1 MTRTG
6 TIATGRTLTATL
18 GSAKNRRRIGA
29 AASHTVLILASLII
43 LIPFLYGLWISL
55 SPFTDIT
62 ARGFQFNPTP
72 AHYEG
77 LFGRGSRIPALLV
90 NSIVV
95 SLAATLLSLA
105 IGSLSAYAIGR
116 FSWSRWVTVGILG
129 WLIVVQ
135 TLPAIALVGPYY
147 TLARQSGLYDT
158 RFVLVLVYILINLPL
173 VIWMMLAYFQGLP
186 RELEE
191 AGVIDGM
198 TPWQIYLYIMVP
210 LSAPALAAS
219 GVIAF
224 IFSWKEFLMAL
235 SLTSTPSAMTLPV
248 GIAGFV
254 QDYSIQYGPMAAA
267 STIAV
272 IPGLLLAMFAQRHIV
287 SGLTTGAMKQ

>member
-1 MTRTG
+1 MGVADFSGEHGIVRG
-6 TIATGRTLTATL
+6 WLRRNGHAAGAHVVLTI
-18 GSAKNRRRIGA
+18 
-29 AASHTVLILASLII
+29 ASLII
-43 LIPFLYGLWISL
+43 LIPFVYGLWISV

-62 ARGFQFNPTP
+62 ARGFQFNPTFM
-72 AHYEG
+72 HYKELFEG
-77 LFGRGSRIPALLV
+77 GSRIPSLLT
-90 NSIVV
+90 NSIII
-95 SLAATLLSLA
+95 SLSATLLSLA
-105 IGSLSAYAIGR
+105 IGSLSAYALGR
-116 FSWSRWVTVGILG
+116 FTWSRWITVGILG

-158 RFVLVLVYILINLPL
+158 RLVLVLVYILINLPL
-173 VIWMMLAYFQGLP
+173 VIWMMLAYYQGVP
-186 RELEE
+186 KELEE
-191 AGVIDGM
+191 AGIVDGM
-198 TPWQIYLYIMVP
+198 NPWQVYLYIMVP

-235 SLTSTPSAMTLPV
+235 SLTSTPGAMTLPV

-254 QDYSIQYGPMAAA
+254 QDYSIQYGPMTAA
-267 STIAV
+267 STVAV
-272 IPGLLLAMFAQRHIV
+272 VPGLLLAMLAQKHIV